1 MGIAHSPGGISMRV
15 LYIKTGK
22 EPIVID
28 VLHKLEAFQS
38 LVAGLIEVVDPFDD
52 DVILVCNEEGRN
64 LGLPIN
70 RIINERMDICGDFFL
85 CGHDGTGLSDIPE
98 DLIDKYRNVFSI
110 KATDRTSQAW
120 PMPT

>member
-1 MGIAHSPGGISMRV
+1 MPVGAIRRAFLGLRQFPPFPKTNMQTIS
-15 LYIKTGK
+15 L
-22 EPIVID
+22 IV
-28 VLHKLEAFQS
+28 Q
-38 LVAGLIEVVDPFDD
+38 
-52 DVILVCNEEGRN
+52 NEEGRN

-85 CGHDGTGLSDIPE
+85 CGHDGAGLSDMPE